1 MTVTGSVDV
10 HGQLK
15 RVLMLAS
22 NPAVS
27 PVTGWSVGFWWA
39 ELTHPYW
46 EFIEHGYEVVI
57 ASPGGGALVG
67 DAYSDPRDPSGYSA
81 DDLISLGFMNSPT
94 HLALVQ
100 TTTALA

>member
-10 HGQLK
+10 HGQPK

-67 DAYSDPRDPSGYSA
+67 DAYSDPRDP
-81 DDLISLGFMNSPT
+81 LRLLGRRPDQPRF
-94 HLALVQ
+94 HQLAHPPP
-100 TTTALA
+100 AHRGHPRA